1 MFYISIK
8 FPISRDSE
16 ERIQVRM
23 SAIMV
28 SQNESSI
35 VDLLS
40 PFNPD
45 PRHRVV
51 KIVDDARTGVFID
64 NESEI
69 RVETIDQALFYLNT
83 AVDHRMI
90 RELKHDL
97 NVLYTSFR
105 RRAYPSNKPRVHI
118 TKLVFV

>member
-1 MFYISIK
+1 MNSSNYSI
-8 FPISRDSE
+8 FRDPE

-28 SQNESSI
+28 SQKDSSI

-51 KIVDDARTGVFID
+51 KIVDDAKTGVFID

-69 RVETIDQALFYLNT
+69 RVESIDQALFYLNT
-83 AVDHRMI
+83 AVDHRLI
-90 RELKHDL
+90 RQFLFFEFSKIKPEFQK
-97 NVLYTSFR
+97 TSN
-105 RRAYPSNKPRVHI
+105 PIERVTCSYH
-118 TKLVFV
+118 